1 MKRVG
6 ITGQAGF
13 IGTHLANYVE
23 ERDDAT
29 LVPFE
34 DAFFADEKKLRGFV
48 KSCDVIIHLAA
59 ATRMPS
65 EDALYNLN
73 VGLVQKVIDAME
85 AESAT
90 PLVMFASSTHEVRDT
105 AYGRAKREGRK
116 RFEDW
121 ARRNGASFAGF
132 VLPNIYGPGA
142 KVHYVSFIA
151 NFAWELNHGEKPK
164 VIVDALL
171 KLKYIGNLC
180 KYLGEHFT
188 FSDIARIEI
197 PHDMELKVTDVL
209 DIFQMFH
216 AMAEAGLGDRLAEW
230 TKTDNNISNLYKT
243 FLSYR

>member
-6 ITGQAGF
+6 ITGQSGF

-23 ERDDAT
+23 GRDDTT

-34 DAFFADEKKLRGFV
+34 DAFFSDEKKLRGFV

-65 EDALYNLN
+65 EDELYNLN

-85 AESAT
+85 AEGAT

-180 KYLGEHFT
+180 KYLGEHFS

-209 DIFQMFH
+209 DTFQMFH
-216 AMAEAGLGDRLAEW
+216 AMTEAGLSDRLAEW
-230 TKTDNNISNLYKT
+230 TETDNNISNLYKT